1 MTTDQFLVPGIS
13 CDHCVRAI
21 TQEVSALP
29 GVQQVVVNL
38 GDKSV
43 RVNHQGKVG
52 TSDLIKA
59 INEAGYDEVA
69 VLA

>member
-1 MTTDQFLVPGIS
+1 MTTDQFRVPGVS
-13 CDHCVRAI
+13 CDHCARAI
-21 TQEVSALP
+21 TEEVSVLP

-43 RVNHQGKVG
+43 RINHEGKVG
-52 TSDLIKA
+52 LNELIKA
-59 INEAGYDEVA
+59 INEAGYDEVS

>member
-1 MTTDQFLVPGIS
+1 
-13 CDHCVRAI
+13 VRAI
-21 TQEVSALP
+21 TEEVSVLP

-43 RVNHQGKVG
+43 RVNHEGKV
-52 TSDLIKA
+52 SLNELIKA
-59 INEAGYDEVA
+59 INEAGYDEVS

>member
-21 TQEVSALP
+21 TQEVSTLP
-29 GVQQVVVNL
+29 GVRQVVVSL

-43 RVNHQGKVG
+43 RVDHEGKVG
-52 TSDLIKA
+52 AGDLIKA

>member
-1 MTTDQFLVPGIS
+1 MATDQFRVPGVS

-21 TQEVSALP
+21 TEEVSVLP
-29 GVQQVVVNL
+29 GIQQVVVNL

-43 RVNHQGKVG
+43 QINHEGKV
-52 TSDLIKA
+52 SLEELIKA
-59 INEAGYDEVA
+59 INEAGYDEVS

>member
-1 MTTDQFLVPGIS
+1 MITDQFRVPGVS

-21 TQEVSALP
+21 TQEVSTLP

-38 GDKSV
+38 DDKSV
-43 RVNHQGKVG
+43 RVNHEGKVG
-52 TSDLIKA
+52 VSELIEA
-59 INEAGYDEVA
+59 IHEAGYDEVA

>member
-1 MTTDQFLVPGIS
+1 MTIDQFRVPGVS

-21 TQEVSALP
+21 TEEVSVLP

-43 RVNHQGKVG
+43 RVNHEGKVG
-52 TSDLIKA
+52 LNELIKA

>member
-1 MTTDQFLVPGIS
+1 MTTDQFRVPGVS

-21 TQEVSALP
+21 TEEVSVLP

-43 RVNHQGKVG
+43 QVNHEGKV
-52 TSDLIKA
+52 SLDELIKA

>member
-1 MTTDQFLVPGIS
+1 MTTDQFRVPGVS

-21 TQEVSALP
+21 TEEVSVLP
-29 GVQQVVVNL
+29 GIQQVVVNL

-43 RVNHQGKVG
+43 QVNHEGKV
-52 TSDLIKA
+52 SLDELIKA
-59 INEAGYDEVA
+59 INEAGYDEVS

>member
-1 MTTDQFLVPGIS
+1 MVTDQFRVPDVS

-21 TQEVSALP
+21 TKEVSALP

-43 RVNHQGKVG
+43 RVNHEGKVG
-52 TSDLIKA
+52 LGDLIKA
-59 INEAGYDEVA
+59 INEAGYDEVS

>member
-1 MTTDQFLVPGIS
+1 VSDFGGYCGRIQMSSST
-13 CDHCVRAI
+13 I
-21 TQEVSALP
+21 TEEVSVLP

-43 RVNHQGKVG
+43 RVNHEGKV
-52 TSDLIKA
+52 SLNELIKA
-59 INEAGYDEVA
+59 INEAGYDEVS